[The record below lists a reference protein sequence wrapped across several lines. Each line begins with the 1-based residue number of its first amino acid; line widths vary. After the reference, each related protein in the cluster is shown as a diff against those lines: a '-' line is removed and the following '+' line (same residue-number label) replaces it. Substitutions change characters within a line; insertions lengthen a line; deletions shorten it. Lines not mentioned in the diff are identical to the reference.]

1 MCPAAVRDRGIP
13 IPPGLRIGGVGV
25 ESRQS
30 MATQWQVG
38 APRSHAVFVGRRQ
51 ELRALEEAL
60 ADARAGRPR
69 VVAVAGPAGI
79 GKTALVEQFLADA
92 GEVIALRASGD
103 ESERELEFG
112 VVDQLLRRA
121 GEARPDGDHLTAGAR
136 ILELLGTLEN
146 ERPGVVLI
154 DDAHWADMPSLR
166 ALLFVVRRL
175 VADPVLV
182 VIVTR
187 EDASMLPE
195 GLRKACDA
203 ELWLRPLKADE

>member
-1 MCPAAVRDRGIP
+1 MAAQ
-13 IPPGLRIGGVGV
+13 
-25 ESRQS
+25 RQL
-30 MATQWQVG
+30 G
-38 APRSHAVFVGRRQ
+38 APPSPAGFVGRRQ
-51 ELRALEEAL
+51 ELCALQDAL

-69 VVAVAGPAGI
+69 VVAVAGPEGI
-79 GKTALVEQFLADA
+79 GKTALVERFLADA
-92 GEVIALRASGD
+92 GDVIALRASGD

-121 GEARPDGDHLTAGAR
+121 GEARPPGDHVVAGAQ
-136 ILELLGTLEN
+136 ILELLAALEDT
-146 ERPGVVLI
+146 RPGVVLI

-166 ALLFVVRRL
+166 ALLFAVRRL

-195 GLRKACDA
+195 GLAKACDA
-203 ELWLRPLKADE
+203 QLSLRPLNAGELRALAQAQGVEL